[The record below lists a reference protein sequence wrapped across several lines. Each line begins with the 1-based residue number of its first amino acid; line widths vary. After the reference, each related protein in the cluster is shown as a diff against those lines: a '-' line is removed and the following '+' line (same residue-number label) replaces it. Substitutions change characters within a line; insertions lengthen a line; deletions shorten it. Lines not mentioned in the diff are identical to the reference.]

1 MVAMLRPK
9 HREMRTRSAGG
20 TFSSPAFQLMVE
32 PRLRRTKMNVARYS
46 PDTALQ
52 KSLVQMPLKA
62 TMMLWQLQQC
72 RNLLAR
78 RDNQVHDPF
87 RVSGCTKHSL
97 QNRSKW
103 ASFRAHLSGLVKIT
117 VTAQLKGFECT
128 VQCLLVSLAETHQK
142 REHALP
148 LWAPDESDVFSLMNP
163 GELFTQRRQLSLHD
177 SLKIGK
183 VEWGTYK
190 RAAGGGR
197 ARVEQRAGLSEGHQ
211 PHIVELDRVQQLY

>member
-1 MVAMLRPK
+1 MWRGILQTRPS
-9 HREMRTRSAGG
+9 RSPWSRCLWKPPWCCDSYNNAG
-20 TFSSPAFQLMVE
+20 TS
-32 PRLRRTKMNVARYS
+32 
-46 PDTALQ
+46 
-52 KSLVQMPLKA
+52 
-62 TMMLWQLQQC
+62 WQEETIRC
-72 RNLLAR
+72 NIY
-78 RDNQVHDPF
+78 DPF

-97 QNRSKW
+97 QNKSKW
-103 ASFRAHLSGLVKIT
+103 ASVRAHLSGLVKIT

-177 SLKIGK
+177 SLKVGK